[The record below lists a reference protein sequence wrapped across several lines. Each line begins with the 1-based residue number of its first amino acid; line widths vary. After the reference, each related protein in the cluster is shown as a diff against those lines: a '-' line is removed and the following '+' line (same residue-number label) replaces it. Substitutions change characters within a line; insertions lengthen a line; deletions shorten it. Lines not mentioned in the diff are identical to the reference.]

1 MLPSSLLSR
10 LVVLPVIGLTVIA
23 AGMSAAHQAPWWAVS
38 GTVLMGLGTLGG
50 IVRLQR
56 RTRFDSGG
64 AALDLDDADYRAVIA
79 SLHDGIVVQL
89 ADTRIVANNLAAE
102 RVLGLTG
109 DQMRGRTSLDPRW
122 RTIHEDG
129 SPFPGETHPSMVAL
143 RTGQPV
149 VDVLMG
155 VHRPEAGLAWIRINA
170 QPLGTPPRAVV
181 CSFADITAERQ
192 VENELRALSAL
203 QHGILDAANVAIIA
217 TTMDGVISHWNATA
231 VRLLQWTEAE
241 VIGRQTPAILHEPQE
256 VVARAVELS
265 RELGL
270 PIVPGFDSFV
280 AKARIQNVPDE
291 HEWTYI
297 RKDGSRFPVL
307 LSVTALRSD
316 DGTLTGYLGVA
327 ADISE
332 RRRAHEELIRA
343 KEAAEAA
350 TRAKSEFLAI
360 MSHEIRTP
368 MNGIIGMVEMLGMGN
383 LAPDQR
389 EYLETIDGCAES
401 LLTLIND
408 ILDFSKI
415 ESGHLVLE
423 SLAIDPRVLVEEVA
437 TLFAGRAQAKG
448 LELVCQI
455 DDLVPDLIE
464 TDPARLR
471 QVLVN
476 LLSNA
481 VKFTERGEIVIRLG
495 WTDDQL
501 TFAISDTGIGIADE
515 TLGRL
520 FQPFSQA
527 DASTTRRF
535 GGTGLGLVISRR
547 LCELMGGD
555 ILVDSA
561 VGRGSTFRVSL
572 PAEGSSCVMSG
583 ERPLAGRRILCAEAH
598 PLVRMVVRQVLMAGG
613 AQVEQ
618 VVNGAEALRLVR
630 ERQVAGQ
637 PYDLVLADRRSPEL
651 DGLHLAAA
659 LRALPLSPPLP
670 LLLTSTL
677 AERLSESE
685 LEQHGIRGCVLRPIR
700 RQALLDAV
708 ATALGRSV
716 PALPVVPHLPQLKAR
731 VLVAEDNPVNQ
742 RVVQALLARLGVQ
755 VQIVQDGGDALAAR
769 THGPWDLVLMD
780 CQMPGLDGFEATR
793 SWRRDEGS
801 SGARRVPIIAL
812 TANALAGDRE
822 LCLEAGMDDYLAK
835 PIRLESLLA
844 MFQKWLTADPVA

>member
-1 MLPSSLLSR
+1 
-10 LVVLPVIGLTVIA
+10 
-23 AGMSAAHQAPWWAVS
+23 
-38 GTVLMGLGTLGG
+38 MGLGALGG

-64 AALDLDDADYRAVIA
+64 VALDLDDADYRAVIA
-79 SLHDGIVVQL
+79 SLHDGIVVHL
-89 ADTRIVANNLAAE
+89 ADGRIVANNPAAE
-102 RVLGLTG
+102 RVLGLTD

-129 SPFPGETHPSMVAL
+129 SPFPGEDHPSMVAL

-149 VDVLMG
+149 VDVIMG
-155 VHRPEAGLAWIRINA
+155 VHRPEVGLAWIRINA

-192 VENELRALSAL
+192 VENELRALGAL

-217 TTMDGVISHWNATA
+217 TTTDGVISHWNATA

-241 VIGRQTPAILHEPQE
+241 VIGRQTPAILHEPSE
-256 VVARAVELS
+256 VVARAAELS
-265 RELGL
+265 RELGI
-270 PIVPGFDSFV
+270 PIAPGFDAFV

-291 HEWTYI
+291 HEWSYI

-307 LSVTALRSD
+307 LSVTALRSE

-327 ADISE
+327 ADMTE

-343 KEAAEAA
+343 KEVAEAA
-350 TRAKSEFLAI
+350 TRAKSEFLAT

-415 ESGHLVLE
+415 ESGHLTLE
-423 SLAIDPRVLVEEVA
+423 SLAIDPRALVEEVS

-448 LELVCQI
+448 IELVCQI

-495 WTDDQL
+495 WTGDQL

-515 TLGRL
+515 ALGRL

-547 LCELMGGD
+547 LCELMGGN

-583 ERPLAGRRILCAEAH
+583 ELPLASRRILCAEAH
-598 PLVRMVVRQVLMAGG
+598 PLVRMVVRQVLVAGG

-618 VVNGAEALRLVR
+618 VVNGAETLRLVR
-630 ERQVAGQ
+630 ERHAAGQ
-637 PYDLVLADRRSPEL
+637 YYDLVIADRRIPEL

-659 LRALPLSPPLP
+659 LRTLPAAPP

-700 RQALLDAV
+700 RQALMDAV
-708 ATALGRSV
+708 ATALGRIMPV
-716 PALPVVPHLPQLKAR
+716 LPVVPHLPQFSAR

-755 VQIVQDGGDALAAR
+755 VEIVQDGCEALGAR
-769 THGPWDLVLMD
+769 TRGTWDIVLMD

-793 SWRRDEGS
+793 SWRRAEGA

-844 MFQKWLTADPVA
+844 MFQKWLTAGPAA